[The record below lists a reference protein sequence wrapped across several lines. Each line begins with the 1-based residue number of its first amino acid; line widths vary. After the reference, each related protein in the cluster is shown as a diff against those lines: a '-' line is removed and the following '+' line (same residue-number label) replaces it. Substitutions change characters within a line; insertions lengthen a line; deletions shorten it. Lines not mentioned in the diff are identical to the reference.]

1 MLRKGRT
8 REQAS
13 AQFAGEWDEGGTG
26 NAFSTANQRFAP
38 SKKPFLPYS
47 GGPTRSGGLKERG
60 QCEALHSPE
69 TPGTLSAWPVRK
81 SGGPTQSG
89 GLKGRGQCEALHSPE
104 TPGAL
109 SAWPVRKSG
118 GPTQSGGLKGRGQCE
133 ALHSPETPGTLSA
146 WPVRRRMSPKMIDNE
161 RAEALSNSLRD
172 FFEKLRRPAASSET
186 TGRFFRFISA
196 FPQAAAWL
204 RLLPRSFAAA
214 LFFRPQSPC
223 GTRRFLRK
231 NRRPRR
237 DSAGTGCA
245 WPRPRPLF

>member
-13 AQFAGEWDEGGTG
+13 AQFAGEWDEGGAG
-26 NAFSTANQRFAP
+26 NAFSTANRRFAP
-38 SKKPFLPYS
+38 LKMPFLPY
-47 GGPTRSGGLKERG
+47 
-60 QCEALHSPE
+60 
-69 TPGTLSAWPVRK
+69 

-104 TPGAL
+104 TPGTL

-146 WPVRRRMSPKMIDNE
+146 WPVRRRMSPKMIENE
-161 RAEALSNSLRD
+161 RAAALSNSLRD

-245 WPRPRPLF
+245 WQRPRPLF